1 MLAHMPRRPNDMEI
15 IDVLDPDD
23 PSIDW
28 GVVRPATPAPPP
40 LAPRAS
46 RRRWPWVT
54 ASLILVLAIVVAVVV
69 VGGDEPT
76 EPTAAGRYVLV
87 DSRLRNYSTDV
98 ATPFDDAGV
107 FRVWA
112 VSGPDQPHV
121 AIQIDTQARDPLV
134 VFDGSTREVDGI
146 TVIDAL
152 GRPGQVTVVRDL
164 GDGARMVV
172 RSTGLSDADV
182 AAVANAGRV
191 FDEQG
196 VLVDI
201 TIPVALEQRLGL
213 QQVVSSRW
221 QDEALYGTVETTMRY
236 LDESSNV
243 VTLRVAKGSLSQQV
257 AALDYL
263 ANRPSTLR
271 GERSVGQLAT
281 TGDAVVLWEQD
292 GYVLSLT
299 GPGNPERYVALS
311 RGVRKAT
318 AAEWDTQLIFLR
330 PDYRVGDFALL
341 GRGEEWIAGVQRA
354 ERGGATKLLW
364 WFTVPSEPGTSTSVA
379 VRFEPTV
386 EPFAD
391 RIVIDGV
398 TYVLVSAPAS
408 SGVTDATVFFADSG
422 VEQLTLTQPF
432 PDIPVLMAAFRVDD
446 LGPVRVMAPGVLDS

>member
-1 MLAHMPRRPNDMEI
+1 MPRRPDDMEI

-28 GVVRPATPAPPP
+28 GVVRPAALSAPPSA
-40 LAPRAS
+40 LRAP
-46 RRRWPWVT
+46 RRRWPWVVGLL
-54 ASLILVLAIVVAVVV
+54 AALAAIVVTVVATRD
-69 VGGDEPT
+69 GDAPT
-76 EPTAAGRYVLV
+76 DPTADGRYVLV

-98 ATPFDDAGV
+98 ATPFDDSGV

-112 VSGPDQPHV
+112 ISGPDQPHV
-121 AIQIDTQARDPLV
+121 TIQIDTQARDPFI
-134 VFDGSTREVDGI
+134 VFDGSTRDVDGI

-152 GRPGQVTVVRDL
+152 GRPGQATVVRDL

-182 AAVANAGRV
+182 AAVATAGRV
-191 FDEQG
+191 YDQDG
-196 VLVDI
+196 AIADVS
-201 TIPVALEQRLGL
+201 IPTGLQQRLGL
-213 QQVVSSRW
+213 QQVIASRW
-221 QDEALYGTVETTMRY
+221 QDEALYGSVETTMRY

-271 GERSVGQLAT
+271 GDRSVGQLAD

-299 GPGNPERYVALS
+299 GPGDPERYEAFS

-318 AAEWDTQLIFLR
+318 ATEWDTQMIFLR

-341 GRGEEWIAGVQRA
+341 GRGEGWIAGVQRA

-364 WFTVPSEPGTSTSVA
+364 WFTVPSEPGTSTSVP

-391 RIVIDGV
+391 RIVVDGV
-398 TYVLVSAPAS
+398 TYVLVSAPAT
-408 SGVTDATVFFADSG
+408 SGVTDATVFYGGSG
-422 VEQLTLTQPF
+422 IEQLTLTQPF
-432 PDIPVLMAAFRVDD
+432 PDIPVVMAAFRVDTP
-446 LGPVRVMAPGVLDS
+446 GGVRVMAPGVLNS